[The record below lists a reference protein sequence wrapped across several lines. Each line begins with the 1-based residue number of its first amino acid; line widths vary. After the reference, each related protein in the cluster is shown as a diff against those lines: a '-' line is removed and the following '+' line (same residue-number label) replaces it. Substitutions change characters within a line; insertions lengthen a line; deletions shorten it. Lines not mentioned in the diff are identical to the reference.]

1 MLPQGRRRGR
11 PGVELA
17 VLKTGGAMGVKWYE
31 GATRG
36 QWLALT
42 AALLGWMFD
51 GFEMGIFPLVA
62 RPALVEVLGLSEDAR
77 AATTA
82 TDASV
87 RREAQQRVDGTV
99 ALWNGRITAAFLVGA
114 AVGGWLFGWLGD
126 RVGRVRAMALSVLTY
141 ALFTGAC
148 GLAQDGPQMM
158 ALRFIAALGMG
169 GEWSLGVALVMESWP
184 PRARPVLAGLIGAS
198 ANVGFVLTAVP
209 VMAVEGAGLSLDAG
223 GWRWVLAVCAFPAL
237 LTFLLRLFVPESEK
251 WLHAVQTGPRA
262 SLADIFAPGVCSRTV
277 LGAILASVALI
288 VTWGAVQWI
297 PVWVRTVTGSQQM
310 ANTVQIFSGVGAVVG
325 TLAGAMVGQILD
337 RRVTYFGL
345 CLGAL
350 VVATVL
356 FRADFGLTSGLSA
369 LFLAV
374 VFLTGALTASFYGWL
389 PLYLPELF
397 PTRVR
402 ATGQGFGYNFGRI
415 IAAGGALS
423 MGILVQEV
431 FGGSYAASGAT
442 IALIY
447 LVGMSAIWLAPET
460 RGKPLP
466 E

>member
-1 MLPQGRRRGR
+1 M
-11 PGVELA
+11 
-17 VLKTGGAMGVKWYE
+17 GARWYE

-62 RPALVEVLGLSEDAR
+62 RPALVEVLGLSEDVRLA
-77 AATTA
+77 AATSTEE
-82 TDASV
+82 SV
-87 RREAQQRVDGTV
+87 REEARKRVDSIVG
-99 ALWNGRITAAFLVGA
+99 LWNGRITAAFLVGA
-114 AVGGWLFGWLGD
+114 AFGGWLFGWLGD
-126 RVGRVRAMALSVLTY
+126 RIGRVRAMALSVLTY
-141 ALFTGAC
+141 ALFTGVC
-148 GLAQDGPQMM
+148 GLAQGPVQLM
-158 ALRFIAALGMG
+158 AVRFVAALGMG

-198 ANVGFVLTAVP
+198 ANVGFILTTIP
-209 VMAVEGAGLSLDAG
+209 VMAVEGAGLALNAG
-223 GWRWVLAVCAFPAL
+223 GWRWVLGICAFPAL

-262 SLADIFAPGVCSRTV
+262 RLVDIFAPGVRSRTILGAV
-277 LGAILASVALI
+277 LGSVALI
-288 VTWGAVQWI
+288 ATWGAVQWI
-297 PVWVRTVTGSQQM
+297 PVWVRTVTGDQQM
-310 ANTVQIFSGVGAVVG
+310 VNAVQVFSGIGAVVG
-325 TLAGAMVGQILD
+325 TLLGAIVGRILD
-337 RRVTYFGL
+337 RRLTYFGL
-345 CLGAL
+345 CLGSL
-350 VVATVL
+350 LISTLL
-356 FRADFGLTSGLSA
+356 FRVDFQITEGLSA

-374 VFLTGALTASFYGWL
+374 VFLTGLFTASFYGWF

-402 ATGQGFGYNFGRI
+402 ATGQGFSYNFGRI

-431 FGGSYAASGAT
+431 FHGSYAASGAT
-442 IALIY
+442 VILIY
-447 LVGMSAIWLAPET
+447 LVGMSVIWLAPET

>member
-1 MLPQGRRRGR
+1 MAAR
-11 PGVELA
+11 
-17 VLKTGGAMGVKWYE
+17 WYE

-62 RPALVEVLGLSEDAR
+62 RPALVEVLGLSDQAR
-77 AATTA
+77 AAVTSA
-82 TDASV
+82 DESV
-87 RREAQQRVDGTV
+87 RGEAKRKVDRAVG
-99 ALWNGRITAAFLVGA
+99 LWNGRITAVFLVGA
-114 AVGGWLFGWLGD
+114 AFGGWFFGWLGD

-141 ALFTGAC
+141 ALFTGVC
-148 GLAQDGPQMM
+148 GLAQDPLQLM
-158 ALRFIAALGMG
+158 AVRFVAALGMG

-184 PRARPVLAGLIGAS
+184 PRSRPVLAGLIGAS
-198 ANVGFVLTAVP
+198 ANVGFVLTTIP
-209 VMAVEGAGLSLDAG
+209 VMAVEGAGLSLEAG
-223 GWRWVLAVCAFPAL
+223 GWRWVLGVCAFPAL

-262 SLADIFAPGVCSRTV
+262 RLVDIFAPGVRSRTALGAV
-277 LGAILASVALI
+277 LGSVALI
-288 VTWGAVQWI
+288 ATWGAVQWI
-297 PVWVRTVTGSQQM
+297 PVWVRSVTGNQQLVN
-310 ANTVQIFSGVGAVVG
+310 AVQIASGIGAVVG
-325 TLAGAMVGQILD
+325 TLVGAMLGQVLD

-345 CLGAL
+345 CLGSL
-350 VVATVL
+350 VICAVL
-356 FRADFGLTSGLSA
+356 FRLDFGITAGLSPV
-369 LFLAV
+369 FLGV

-402 ATGQGFGYNFGRI
+402 ATGQGFSYNFGRI
-415 IAAGGALS
+415 IAAAGAIG
-423 MGILVQEV
+423 MGVLVQEV
-431 FGGSYAASGAT
+431 FGGSYAAAAAT
-442 IALIY
+442 ISLIY